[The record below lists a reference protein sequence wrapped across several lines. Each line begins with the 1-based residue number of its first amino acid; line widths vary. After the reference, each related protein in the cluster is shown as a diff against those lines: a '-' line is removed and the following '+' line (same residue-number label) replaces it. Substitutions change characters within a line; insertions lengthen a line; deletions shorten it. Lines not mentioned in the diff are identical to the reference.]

1 MHGGSILTI
10 KWLSVKFAFWNG
22 RKWKSGRLTC
32 RSPECWQK
40 LESEHST
47 RGMHMHSGHVNS
59 LCATLRS
66 SVSKKTFVSKVKPF
80 CVKDRIGGGRVRWQ
94 KSEQNLPFFKD
105 CNSKLPW
112 LLSPP
117 LWLAWSSPL
126 LARHGPQVCS
136 ICLNDPYWRAWNDF
150 EQLKIFFSDA
160 WTTQEQTRY
169 KDKHQTVLQSP
180 RKPRA
185 FQEDDH
191 AMWVAKAHPKQFST
205 FCNLFSFWTLNRRS
219 FPEHIKWFF
228 TTNNNNTK
236 TRIMTSAIWNIY
248 KMYCGIDF
256 YQLLL
261 RQLSFVKNCSAKH
274 CRKQGWI

>member
-1 MHGGSILTI
+1 MAGSENREG
-10 KWLSVKFAFWNG
+10 WLVGLQNADRNWNLSIQLEVCICIVGMWTVCVRLCEVQFQRKHLFLKSSLFVWKIELAAAEFADKKF
-22 RKWKSGRLTC
+22 
-32 RSPECWQK
+32 
-40 LESEHST
+40 
-47 RGMHMHSGHVNS
+47 
-59 LCATLRS
+59 TL
-66 SVSKKTFVSKVKPF
+66 
-80 CVKDRIGGGRVRWQ
+80 
-94 KSEQNLPFFKD
+94 FKD
-105 CNSKLPW
+105 CISKLPC